1 MSTTAGEAVIALTRD
16 RGGWRDM
23 ARSYQVLIDRD
34 KVGQVQR
41 GQRLEFP
48 VAPGRHE
55 IFLKIDWCTSP
66 VVEVDAQPGEVI
78 ELSCRAGGPA
88 RHRPSRRGLRQSPLY
103 KPRPISL
110 ARR

>member
-1 MSTTAGEAVIALTRD
+1 M
-16 RGGWRDM
+16 
-23 ARSYQVLIDRD
+23 
-34 KVGQVQR
+34 QR

-66 VVEVDAQPGEVI
+66 VVEIEAQPGEVI

-88 RHRPSRRGLRQSPLY
+88 ATSLLAVVFASRRY
-103 KPRPISL
+103 ISL
-110 ARR
+110 TR